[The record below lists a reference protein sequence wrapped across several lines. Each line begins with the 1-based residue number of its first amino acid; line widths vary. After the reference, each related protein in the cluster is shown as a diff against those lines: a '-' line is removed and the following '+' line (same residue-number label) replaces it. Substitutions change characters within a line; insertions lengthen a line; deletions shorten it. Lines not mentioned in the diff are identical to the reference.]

1 MAPRYWIGVVHQ
13 AQARAAQAAGL
24 IALSHGKEAAAKTL
38 SPGDQV
44 LSYALKGDF
53 LRPLLDH
60 LSFAKPPFRCRQF
73 EISES
78 DFNLIAEGMGLS

>member
-24 IALSHGKEAAAKTL
+24 IALSDDNEAAVKTL
-38 SPGDQV
+38 SPGDHG
-44 LSYALKGDF
+44 LFYTLMGDF
-53 LRPLLDH
+53 LCPLLDH
-60 LSFAKPPFRCRQF
+60 LSFAKSPFRCRQF

>member
-1 MAPRYWIGVVHQ
+1 MGPRYWIGVVHQ

-24 IALSHGKEAAAKTL
+24 IALSDDNEAAVKTL
-38 SPGDQV
+38 SGDHR
-44 LSYALKGDF
+44 LFYALMGDF
-53 LRPLLDH
+53 LCPLLDH
-60 LSFAKPPFRCRQF
+60 LSFAKPPFRRRQF